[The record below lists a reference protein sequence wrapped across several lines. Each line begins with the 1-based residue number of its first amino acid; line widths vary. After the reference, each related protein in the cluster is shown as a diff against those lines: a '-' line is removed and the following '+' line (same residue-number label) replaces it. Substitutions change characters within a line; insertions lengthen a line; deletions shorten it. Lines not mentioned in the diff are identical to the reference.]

1 MFLLYSL
8 EDRILLRPEQ
18 LNNNKT
24 TTYEEI
30 VLELIREK
38 YLGKVT
44 KTYQDFNE
52 SRHCCLC

>member
-8 EDRILLRPEQ
+8 EDRILLRPDQ
-18 LNNNKT
+18 LNKNNT
-24 TTYEEI
+24 TSYEEI
-30 VLELIREK
+30 VLDIIREK

-52 SRHCCLC
+52 SRHSCLC

>member
-8 EDRILLRPEQ
+8 EDRILLRPDQ

-24 TTYEEI
+24 STYEEI

-44 KTYQDFNE
+44 STYQDFNE
-52 SRHCCLC
+52 SRHSCLC